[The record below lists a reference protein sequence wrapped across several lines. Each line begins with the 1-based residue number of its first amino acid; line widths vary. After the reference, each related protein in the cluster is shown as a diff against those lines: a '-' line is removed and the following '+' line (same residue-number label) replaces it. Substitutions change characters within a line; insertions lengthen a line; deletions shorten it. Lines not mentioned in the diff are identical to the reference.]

1 MTVVTHA
8 GGMRFVGQGASGH
21 DVVMDADEA
30 SGGHDAAAR
39 PVEVLLSSLGACTG
53 MDVVSI
59 LRKSQNVPAAF
70 RVEITDERATEYPKV
85 LKRIHLAYVV
95 HGDVSEERLKKAIEL
110 SLTQYCPIANSL
122 AGVAEIT
129 YEMRFE

>member
-21 DVVMDADEA
+21 DVVMDASEA
-30 SGGHDAAAR
+30 NSGHDTAAR

-70 RVEITDERATEYPKV
+70 RVEITDERATEYPKA

-95 HGDVSEERLKKAIEL
+95 RGDVPEERLKQAIEL
-110 SLTQYCPIANSL
+110 SLTKYCPIANSL

-129 YEMRFE
+129 YEMRYE

>member
-1 MTVVTHA
+1 MTTVTHV
-8 GGMRFVGQGASGH
+8 GDMRFVGRGASGH
-21 DVVMDADEA
+21 DVAMDASEA
-30 SGGHDAAAR
+30 NGGHDAAAR

-59 LRKSQNVPAAF
+59 LRKSHNVPAAF
-70 RVEITDERATEYPKV
+70 RVEITDVRATEYPKV
-85 LKRIHLAYVV
+85 LKRIHLVYVV
-95 HGDVSEERLKKAIEL
+95 GGDVPEDRLQNAIEL
-110 SLTQYCPIANSL
+110 SLTKYCPIANSL